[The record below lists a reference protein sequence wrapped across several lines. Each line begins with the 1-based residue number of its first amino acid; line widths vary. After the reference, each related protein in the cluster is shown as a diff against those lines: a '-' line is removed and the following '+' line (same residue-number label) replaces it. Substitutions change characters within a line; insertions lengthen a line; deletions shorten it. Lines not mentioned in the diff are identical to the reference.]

1 VKTHTSTTEYNHE
14 KLMEQNEDEDP
25 ADPQLLL
32 EAQVD
37 TLFDKYDRL
46 YNAILYKF
54 IETTLNDG
62 NEQ

>member
-1 VKTHTSTTEYNHE
+1 
-14 KLMEQNEDEDP
+14 MEQNEDEDP

-32 EAQVD
+32 ETQVD